1 MFCNNYG
8 LLLCRWNNVS
18 LSNSKCKWRTIR
30 KRLKRRKKKGGK
42 LPVDLANLAKIAI
55 SPVLG
60 KDLAELVR
68 GERVLREVE
77 SLMPRL
83 EAMMRGED
91 FDPARSWERFRVA
104 MTDHASMILLP
115 SLAARVRRAATHV
128 KLEVSTWRTQAYED
142 VAAGRIDTALSAE
155 EAPPALESEV
165 LFNLDFVC
173 LVGSAQLRKKLEK
186 DSANPT
192 YLLTDSYIGYRSR
205 EP

>member
-18 LSNSKCKWRTIR
+18 LSNSKCNWRTIR
-30 KRLKRRKKKGGK
+30 KRLKRQKKKGGK

-91 FDPARSWERFRVA
+91 FDPARS
-104 MTDHASMILLP
+104 
-115 SLAARVRRAATHV
+115 
-128 KLEVSTWRTQAYED
+128 
-142 VAAGRIDTALSAE
+142 
-155 EAPPALESEV
+155 
-165 LFNLDFVC
+165 
-173 LVGSAQLRKKLEK
+173 
-186 DSANPT
+186 
-192 YLLTDSYIGYRSR
+192 
-205 EP
+205 